1 LVAGGVTFY
10 LILAIFPGIA
20 ALISIY
26 GLFANP
32 ASIVSQL
39 DTIAN
44 IAPGGAIQVLHDEMT
59 RLASHGG
66 TTLSIGFLVSLVISL
81 WFTNSGVSALFDA
94 LNIVY
99 EEKEKRGLIKY
110 YLETLTFTIATVIF
124 VLLSTAIVVAI
135 PVALSF
141 MPLPGTDL
149 LVRIAR
155 WPILLVLVALALAGL
170 YRFGPSRAAAR
181 WHWITWGSAFA
192 TAGWLALSVLFSWY
206 MAHFGSY
213 NRTYGSLGAI
223 MGFMTWIWIS
233 LVVVLVGAKLDAEIE
248 L

>member
-1 LVAGGVTFY
+1 MAGGVTFY

-81 WFTNSGVSALFDA
+81 WFANSGVSALFDA
-94 LNIVY
+94 LNMSA
-99 EEKEKRGLIKY
+99 KRKKSAACPN
-110 YLETLTFTIATVIF
+110 TIWR
-124 VLLSTAIVVAI
+124 
-135 PVALSF
+135 P
-141 MPLPGTDL
+141 
-149 LVRIAR
+149 
-155 WPILLVLVALALAGL
+155 
-170 YRFGPSRAAAR
+170 
-181 WHWITWGSAFA
+181 
-192 TAGWLALSVLFSWY
+192 
-206 MAHFGSY
+206 
-213 NRTYGSLGAI
+213 
-223 MGFMTWIWIS
+223 
-233 LVVVLVGAKLDAEIE
+233 
-248 L
+248 